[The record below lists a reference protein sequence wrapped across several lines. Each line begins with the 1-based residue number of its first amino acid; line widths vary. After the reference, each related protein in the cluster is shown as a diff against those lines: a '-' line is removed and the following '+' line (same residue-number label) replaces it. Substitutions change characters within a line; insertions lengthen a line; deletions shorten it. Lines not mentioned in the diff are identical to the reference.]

1 LTILSSEDLP
11 REEVLG
17 GSIMQT
23 HRFAAFA
30 WGVLAFNVLVI
41 VWGAFVRATGSGAG
55 CGSHWPLC
63 NGEVLLRAPE
73 IETMIEF
80 SHRATSGIALLLVAA
95 LVALAWRT
103 FGRGHRVR
111 VMAVVSL
118 AFILL
123 EALLGAGL
131 VLLEYVAHNAS
142 VARAYWVAG
151 HLVNTFLLLAVLT
164 LTAWW
169 GGGAPPLR
177 LRQQPGMLVGTLI
190 AAIVGMLILG
200 ASGGITALGD
210 TLLLTA
216 GITPEESP
224 LVATLVDLRIYHP
237 LLAFVVGGLIV
248 LAVWTA
254 RTLRPSPAI
263 YRLGW
268 VLGGVF
274 GLQLVVGAINVVLKA
289 PVAMQLIHLFL
300 SDMIWIALILL
311 VANVLAVDVTVATVE
326 GSPSRL
332 ASLAERTV

>member
-1 LTILSSEDLP
+1 
-11 REEVLG
+11 
-17 GSIMQT
+17 MQT
-23 HRFAAFA
+23 RRFALYA

-41 VWGAFVRATGSGAG
+41 AWGAFVRATGSGAG

-63 NGEVLLRAPE
+63 NGEVLLRAPAV
-73 IETMIEF
+73 ETLIEF

-95 LVALAWRT
+95 LIPLAWRT

-111 VMAVVSL
+111 IMALVSL

-131 VLLEYVAHNAS
+131 VLLEYVALNAE

-169 GGGAPPLR
+169 GGGAPPIR
-177 LRQQPGMLVGTLI
+177 LRQQPGLLLGTLS
-190 AAIVGMLILG
+190 AALVGMLILG

-216 GITPEESP
+216 GITPAESP
-224 LVATLVDLRIYHP
+224 LVAALVDLRIYHP
-237 LLAFVVGGLIV
+237 LLAFVVGGLIL
-248 LAVWTA
+248 LAIFRV
-254 RTLRPSPAI
+254 RTLRPSPVV

-268 VLGGVF
+268 VLGALF
-274 GLQLVVGAINVVLKA
+274 CLQLVVGALNVVLKA
-289 PVAMQLIHLFL
+289 PVAMQLIHLL
-300 SDMIWIALILL
+300 ISDMIWISLILL
-311 VANVLAVDVTVATVE
+311 VANALAVALPISTLEA
-326 GSPSRL
+326 SRPRS
-332 ASLAERTV
+332 ASFAERTV